1 MAHWF
6 SKVDRR
12 GQATAATALAIFVL
26 LIGLYSLTYSGIFK
40 SGDEQWYVGG
50 AVSLSAWG
58 DLSGTPTGLKVFNG
72 GYGEPLEA
80 VVGAGLYQ
88 AARLANVGVV
98 QTLFLTNVY
107 VVALTGVFVFL
118 IVRQRGSG
126 LGTATAAAF
135 IFGAATM
142 AWPHSKYYFKD
153 PLAMLF
159 VAAAFWSFERTFA
172 RATWLSRGLQ
182 WALTLSLLGAGV
194 FAKNTAVFAAPAL
207 FVAALVHPDSRKVE
221 RRLVLAGLAAVAI
234 LGILALFVWNG
245 LLGAI
250 EQKRS
255 PLCADGT
262 GNCVVGTSFVPAI
275 AGLLVSPGKG
285 FFTESPALLLALVA
299 LPLANRRERVS
310 QLAMWLMLLGMVVG
324 IAYYE
329 DYLWYGGVGWGVRHL
344 LPVIPLVA
352 AACAPALPALATS
365 PRAWVKLAGG
375 GLILLSVVIQIGAIG
390 LVPGAYYG
398 WLGQMKQLAWAGAI
412 WNPLYAEAVAYWRLL
427 FASGPL
433 DLAWVRTFPYH
444 PVAVAGLIGA
454 WAAVMAGALL
464 ILRSGLKGRLTGRV
478 MWASISLAV
487 LSLTVMPYG
496 LLRAYHPDPYYSAE
510 REDYRAAAEFLVQA
524 ARPGDA
530 IVVRGLGDPIWKYL
544 LNNMYSPVA
553 WYAYVPYAPDDTPS
567 DSALDEA
574 ASTPWLKPETE
585 RIFSAI
591 LPPRYDRLWHL
602 SDECTAWADLRLE
615 ERWLAKRYTAVSSE
629 QFRARCSTRVSL
641 FALATMAAGQPSALD
656 FSFGNSIRLTGAA
669 RLTRANQSALEAGQV
684 LPLRLDWRLTQ
695 PISADYMIGVYLLDA
710 GGALKTQ
717 QDGSA
722 RGGFYPMTHWP
733 VSEPVPDQ
741 HGLELPQDLA
751 PGDYQVAVAVYN
763 WQTGDRL
770 PVRDAGGP
778 VPDSLARLFS
788 VKVSAPQAP

>member
-1 MAHWF
+1 MAHWL
-6 SKVDRR
+6 SKADRQGR
-12 GQATAATALAIFVL
+12 ATATAALAVFVL
-26 LIGLYSLTYSGIFK
+26 LTGLYSLTYSGMFK

-50 AVSLSAWG
+50 AVSLSVWG
-58 DLSGTPTGLKVFNG
+58 DLSGTPTGLKVFTG

-80 VVGAGLYQ
+80 VLGAGLYQ
-88 AARLANVGVV
+88 AARLAQVGVV

-107 VVALTGVFVFL
+107 VVALTGVVVFL

-126 LGTATAAAF
+126 LGVATAAAL
-135 IFGAATM
+135 IFGAATV
-142 AWPHSKYYFKD
+142 AWPHSTYYFKD
-153 PLAMLF
+153 PLAMFF
-159 VAAAFWSFERTFA
+159 VAAAFLSFERTFA
-172 RATWLSRGLQ
+172 RATWLGRGLQ
-182 WALTLSLLGAGV
+182 WALTFSLLGAGV
-194 FAKNTAVFAAPAL
+194 LAKNTAVFAAPAL
-207 FVAALVHPDSRKVE
+207 LVAALVHPDSRKDE
-221 RRLVLAGLAAVAI
+221 RRLVLAGLAAVAV

-245 LLGAI
+245 LLGAV
-250 EQKRS
+250 EHKRS
-255 PLCADGT
+255 PVCAHGAT
-262 GNCVVGTSFVPAI
+262 NCVVGTSFAPAI
-275 AGLLVSPGKG
+275 VGLLASPGKG

-299 LPLANRRERVS
+299 LPLADRRQRVS

-344 LPVIPLVA
+344 LPVVPLAA
-352 AACAPALPALATS
+352 AACAPALSALAIS
-365 PRAWVKLAGG
+365 RRAWVKLAAG
-375 GLILLSVVIQIGAIG
+375 GLILLSVVIQIGAVG
-390 LVPGAYYG
+390 LGPDAYYG
-398 WLGQMKQLAWAGAI
+398 WLWQIKQSAWSGAI
-412 WNPLYAEAVAYWRLL
+412 WNPLYAEAVGYWRLL
-427 FASGPL
+427 FAGSPL

-444 PVAVAGLIGA
+444 RVAVAGLIGA
-454 WAAVMAGALL
+454 WVAVIAGALF
-464 ILRSGLKGRLTGRV
+464 ILRSALKDGSTARV
-478 MWASISLAV
+478 AWASAGLAV
-487 LSLTVMPYG
+487 LSLTIMPYG
-496 LLRAYHPDPYYSAE
+496 LLRAYYPDPYYSAE
-510 REDYRAAAEFLVQA
+510 RGDYRAAADFVVHA

-544 LNNMYSPVA
+544 LNTMYSPVA
-553 WYAYVPYAPDDTPS
+553 WYAYAPYAPDDTPS

-574 ASTPWLKPETE
+574 ASTPWLKPDTE

-591 LPPRYDRLWHL
+591 LPGRYDRLWHL

-641 FALATMAAGQPSALD
+641 FALATAPAGQPSVLD

-669 RLTRANQSALEAGQV
+669 RLARANRDVLEAGQV

-695 PISADYMIGVYLLDA
+695 PVSVDYTIGVYLLDA
-710 GGALKTQ
+710 AGALKAQ

-733 VSEPVPDQ
+733 VSEPLPDQ

-751 PGDYQVAVAVYN
+751 PGEYQVAVAVYD

-788 VKVSAPQAP
+788 LKVLAP